1 MGIVSGSKMMFFG
14 KNYHFFL
21 IFNKF
26 DMILMIDCI
35 QRALVFEPFI
45 RGTYKKVFFKKNN
58 HYEIHSIHIHS
69 LINLF

>member
-1 MGIVSGSKMMFFG
+1 MFENNLNRRKKMRGIRKKGFRTAMGIVSGSKMMFSG
-14 KNYHFFL
+14 QNYHFFL

-45 RGTYKKVFFKKNN
+45 RGT
-58 HYEIHSIHIHS
+58 
-69 LINLF
+69 